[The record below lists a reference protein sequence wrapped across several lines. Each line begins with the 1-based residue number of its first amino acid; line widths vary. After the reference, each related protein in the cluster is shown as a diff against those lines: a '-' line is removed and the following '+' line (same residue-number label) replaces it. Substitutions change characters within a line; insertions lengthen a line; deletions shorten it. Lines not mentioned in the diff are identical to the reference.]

1 MNRETIIQG
10 LFRRPMDPDPE
21 ADAVKITDII
31 LYSAFAILASALTII
46 IGVLLSGWMPG
57 WTVH

>member
-21 ADAVKITDII
+21 ADAVSFTDIG
-31 LYSAFAILASALTII
+31 LCP
-46 IGVLLSGWMPG
+46 IGGEDADREMIGDDSFFIDNIGNK
-57 WTVH
+57 

>member
-10 LFRRPMDPDPE
+10 LFRRPMDPE
-21 ADAVKITDII
+21 ADAVSITDIGLCLIGGGCI
-31 LYSAFAILASALTII
+31 LFLFTI

-57 WTVH
+57 FGG